1 MDFPCAR
8 IADRELIN
16 ILELPVASTSELET
30 ILVSSSSSSSSTL
43 PLSPRR
49 LPRRLVRGSN
59 VALRKLS
66 PEITCPQ
73 SR

>member
-30 ILVSSSSSSSSTL
+30 ILVSSSSSSSTL